1 MSFDTQAAR
10 SLTGSVF
17 GSLQKARLDT
27 VLVAACAEIDR
38 LQAALSFYADP
49 MTYEESAPLSGLLD
63 GVVPIR
69 EDQGERARVA
79 LGSGELDRSPSTESK
94 PASSQEQT

>member
-38 LQAALSFYADP
+38 LRAALRETLWVATD
-49 MTYEESAPLSGLLD
+49 LLAEHD
-63 GVVPIR
+63 TTKEWTLAHHVAAV
-69 EDQGERARVA
+69 ERARVA
-79 LGSGELDRSPSTESK
+79 LGEDDKEEEDFDG
-94 PASSQEQT
+94 